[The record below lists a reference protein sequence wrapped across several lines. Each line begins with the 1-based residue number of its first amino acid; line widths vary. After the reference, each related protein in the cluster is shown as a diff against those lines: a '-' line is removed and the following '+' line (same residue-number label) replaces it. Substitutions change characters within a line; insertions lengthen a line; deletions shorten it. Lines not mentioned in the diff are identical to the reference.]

1 MPDTANT
8 AAPTKGAI
16 QYDATAA
23 IVLGQQ
29 AQRALSNAA
38 DFTVDSDDML
48 EVAAV
53 DLRAVKALQKRVE
66 EQRTSITGPLNQ
78 AVKAVND
85 LFRAPAQ
92 YLLDA
97 EGKLKGAMLTYTTE
111 QQRRAEEARRKAE
124 EAARI
129 ERERLAAEQREQERI
144 AREAAL
150 AAQRAAQE
158 AADLAAKGD
167 AQAAA
172 AAQAQA
178 AEQAKAAEQ
187 ASAQAQATEM
197 ASAVVSMPAEVAAPA
212 RVTGISTS
220 KSVDFVVEDLH
231 ALVRHVAEHPE
242 LITLLMAD
250 SIKLRAQV
258 RATGMNTK
266 LPGVRVFQKQTM
278 SARAA

>member
-8 AAPTKGAI
+8 TTPTRGAI

-29 AQRALSNAA
+29 AQRALTNAS

-53 DLRAVKALQKRVE
+53 DLRAVKTLQKKVE

-92 YLLDA
+92 YLQDA
-97 EGKLKGAMLTYTTE
+97 ESTLKASMLTYTTE
-111 QQRRAEEARRKAE
+111 QERLAAEARRKAE
-124 EAARI
+124 ELARI
-129 ERERLAAEQREQERI
+129 ERERLEAQQREQERI
-144 AREAAL
+144 AREASE
-150 AAQRAAQE
+150 AAARAAQE

-167 AQAAA
+167 TQAAA
-172 AAQAQA
+172 AAQQQAQEQAQA
-178 AEQAKAAEQ
+178 AEQAEAEAQ
-187 ASAQAQATEM
+187 ASASTA
-197 ASAVVSMPAEVAAPA
+197 AVMSMPVAVPAPA
-212 RVTGISTS
+212 RVSGISTS
-220 KSVDFVVEDLH
+220 KTVDYVIEDLH

-250 SIKLRAQV
+250 SVKLRAQV

-266 LPGVRVFQKQTM
+266 LPGVRVFQKSTM
-278 SARAA
+278 AARAA